1 MNESKIQPETKFEGF
16 GRRQKWSFG
25 MASFAQFFINSAF
38 NTWVLSFYFAAV
50 GLDIGY
56 IMLAFV
62 LWTIWNAINDPLI
75 GYLSDRTNTRWGRR
89 RPYLM
94 IGLIPVLI
102 IELILWLPPVGNQL
116 LGFVYLLIML
126 ISYDTFYTMLALPTD
141 SLFPE
146 LYTSVDERAEV
157 NTIRQILSTIGL
169 ILAFL
174 VPGIL
179 IGDLNQM
186 SGYFING
193 IVTTIIVGI
202 TMLVFIKWG
211 AIERV
216 EFKQDHKQAFSFFE
230 GLKYALR
237 NKGFVLY
244 TLMFFLYEYVLLVLA
259 TTVPLYSLHVLGQTS
274 TFLTAI
280 MLGLLF
286 IVGIITVIVWRKLD
300 VKFGSKKAYGIS
312 IVAYIVTSIP
322 LLFISA
328 NDQGAD
334 LAFLLALIIV
344 SFMGFGFGGMLYFVY
359 LIIADVI
366 DEDELKTGVRH
377 EGAFF
382 GITNFF
388 MRLAMV
394 FSILTVGLV
403 FTSSGWET
411 YDIAQVADVLF
422 GLKLLVFLF
431 PTIALVINLIC
442 LYFYPFSKSK
452 VEEIKVKLNEL
463 HKEKKE
469 RVKTT

>member
-1 MNESKIQPETKFEGF
+1 MNESKIQQETKHEGY

-25 MASFAQFFINSAF
+25 MGSFAQFFINTSF

-50 GLDIGY
+50 GLNIGF

-62 LWTIWNAINDPLI
+62 LWTIWNAVNDPLI
-75 GYLSDRTNTRWGRR
+75 GYLSDRTHTRWGRR
-89 RPYLM
+89 KPYLM

-102 IELILWLPPVGNQL
+102 IELILWLPPVGNQI

-146 LYTSVDERAEV
+146 LYTSVEERAEV

-174 VPGIL
+174 VPGLFIEL
-179 IGDLNQM
+179 TEM
-186 SGYFING
+186 EGYLTNG
-193 IVTTIIVGI
+193 IVTSVIVGI
-202 TMLVFIKWG
+202 TMLIFIKWG
-211 AIERV
+211 AVERV

-230 GLKYALR
+230 GLKYSLK

-259 TTVPLYSLHVLGQTS
+259 TTVPLYSLHVLGQSS

-300 VKFGSKKAYGIS
+300 VKLGSKKAYGIS
-312 IVAYIVTSIP
+312 IISYIVTSIP

-328 NDQGAD
+328 DAQGPEM
-334 LAFLLALIIV
+334 AFILALIIV
-344 SFMGFGFGGMLYFVY
+344 SLMGFGFGGMLYFVY

-403 FTSSGWET
+403 FTSSGWEN
-411 YDIAQVADVLF
+411 YDIIVVADVLL

-442 LYFYPFSKSK
+442 LYFYPFSKSR
-452 VEEIKVKLNEL
+452 VDEIKVKLDEL

-469 RVKTT
+469 RVTTA